1 MEILEHRAGTILI
14 LELVGQL
21 DRKTSAELQQKVG
34 ELIDQGTRNLVVD
47 LVRTEH
53 IRGAGLWVL
62 LMLTKKLESINGNFL
77 LCSVTDEV
85 RHAFEVAGFGRML
98 NMTSSREE
106 ATRSLAGDETV
117 ARISDLALEILG
129 TATESCDKSEG

>member
-21 DRKTSAELQQKVG
+21 DRKTSPELQQKVG
-34 ELIDQGTRNLVVD
+34 EFIDQGTRNLVVD

-53 IRGAGLWVL
+53 IGGAGLRVL
-62 LMLTKKLESINGNFL
+62 LMLTKKLESINGNL
-77 LCSVTDEV
+77 VLCSVTDEV

-98 NMTSSREE
+98 NMTSSRDE
-106 ATRSLAGDETV
+106 AIRSLAGDESV

-129 TATESCDKSEG
+129 SATESGDKSEG

>member
-53 IRGAGLWVL
+53 IGGAGLRVL

-106 ATRSLAGDETV
+106 AIRSLAGDESV

-129 TATESCDKSEG
+129 TATESGDKSEG